1 MTGQT
6 ISTSIRVEKATWRQ
20 IKAVA
25 AEFGMSAN
33 QYINYLI
40 EKLIAKQELG
50 EYIQE
55 KSEEPIWRLNDLPT
69 KRGKGLKKED
79 KQIYY

>member
-1 MTGQT
+1 MKNQT
-6 ISTSIRVEKATWRQ
+6 ISTSIRVEKSRWRQ

-50 EYIQE
+50 EYIE
-55 KSEEPIWRLNDLPT
+55 ERGEEPIWRLNDLPA
-69 KRGKGLKKED
+69 KKGKGLKEED
-79 KQIYY
+79 KSIYY

>member
-1 MTGQT
+1 MSTKT
-6 ISTSIRVEKATWRQ
+6 ISTSIRVEEPKWRQ
-20 IKAVA
+20 IKAIA

-55 KSEEPIWRLNDLPT
+55 EREEPIWRLNDLPV
-69 KRGKGLKKED
+69 KKGKGLKKED
-79 KQIYY
+79 ESIYY